1 MKEMPQKS
9 AIIFLVFLLVMFWA
23 GFSFAATQE
32 ELQEAIKKKNEE
44 LQRINS
50 QIQETQ
56 KQLEAT
62 QERGK
67 TLKQEMAKLDKQ
79 ISQLNLSIRS
89 SEITIEKLNL
99 EIESLQYDIAN
110 TQTKIGSKKEA
121 ITAILRQL
129 QQRTAETPLTVFLK
143 NNQLSDSFFELQ
155 GLNDLNRSLNNEVS
169 ELKNFENQ
177 LNDSLNEAMDKNQ
190 QLKNEN
196 QSLKNKKYIAED
208 LKKEKQVLLQQ
219 TKNQEKIY
227 QQQLSILQK
236 QQIAISDEI
245 SQIEEELNRSF
256 NRGLLPS
263 KRPGVFMWPIK
274 LIQDG
279 GIGKISQKYGETAFS
294 YFYKGKPHNGL
305 DIEAPIGTPVYAAA
319 DGVVFATDN
328 NDKSVY
334 WRYQYGKYILINH
347 NNNLTTLYAHLS
359 IQLVSKGNSVKKG
372 DLIGYSGNTG
382 FTTGPH
388 LHFGVYWTPSILM
401 KSIPPAQGLV
411 PVGVTVNPEDYL

>member
-1 MKEMPQKS
+1 MKEMLQKS

-23 GFSFAATQE
+23 DFSFAATQE

-44 LQRINS
+44 LQKINS

-67 TLKQEMAKLDKQ
+67 TLKQEMTKLDKQ

-99 EIESLQYDIAN
+99 EIESLQYDIKN
-110 TQTKIGSKKEA
+110 TQTKIGFKKEV

-155 GLNDLNRSLNNEVS
+155 GLNDLNRSLNSEVS

-227 QQQLSILQK
+227 QQQLITLEKIQ
-236 QQIAISDEI
+236 SDTENEI
-245 SQIEEELNRSF
+245 NKIQEELRLKINPSAIPAKGSGVLLKPTNTDITQGYGRTDFAIKHYKSQWH
-256 NRGLLPS
+256 NGIDLRGPI
-263 KRPGVFMWPIK
+263 GVPVFAA
-274 LIQDG
+274 
-279 GIGKISQKYGETAFS
+279 E
-294 YFYKGKPHNGL
+294 KGKVVYVDNQDKYCPHG
-305 DIEAPIGTPVYAAA
+305 A
-319 DGVVFATDN
+319 
-328 NDKSVY
+328 
-334 WRYQYGKYILINH
+334 YGKYIIIEH
-347 NNNLTTLYAHLS
+347 ENNLSTLYAHLS
-359 IQLVSKGNSVKKG
+359 LQTVKVGDEVSRGEI
-372 DLIGYSGNTG
+372 IGYVGNTG
-382 FTTGPH
+382 WATGPH
-388 LHFGVYWTPSILM
+388 LHFTVFAGRFNSPTLYM
-401 KSIPPAQGLV
+401 KQSKYCGPMPYGAD
-411 PVGVTVNPEDYL
+411 VNPLDYIQP